1 MFVRKWVSIAPAW
14 RGATCGVAL
23 AAGVVWTTFSL
34 AAFAPAG
41 PIALIAGWLGGL
53 LAGALLGGLIALL
66 GALLRRVPA
75 RFIWAVIGALPLLAL
90 AYLALPLAF
99 GMLAVIAGVIGI
111 GALLGASVA
120 VSIHAARLAPA
131 RRLGGV
137 FGLGLGLLGLAAGC
151 DLLLSDGFNPAVLPR
166 VDAASSGHITP
177 LDLPDPSQPGPYAA
191 RMLTY
196 GSGVDLRRPEYGTGA
211 VLRTTPVDGAR
222 LLDGWSV
229 LRRAY
234 WGFGP
239 EAMPINARVWYPDG
253 DGPFP
258 LIVIAHG
265 NHPME
270 LYSEAGYDYLAKVLA
285 SRGYIVA
292 SIDQNFLNLSFV
304 ADLIVVTP
312 LTGEND
318 ARAWLI
324 LEHLRQWRL
333 WNDTAGNP
341 FYRKVD
347 MNRIGLIGHSR
358 GGEAVAIAATF
369 NRLPCHPD
377 DGSMRFDYG
386 FGIQAVAA
394 IAPVDGQYRP
404 GDRWLPLQDVNYLVL
419 HGAHDMDV
427 ATFSG
432 ARQYARLTFSGD
444 CPLFKAALYIYGA
457 NHGQFNQDWGRRD
470 MLGPAAQLFNLR
482 VLMSPAR
489 QERIAKIAISAFMD
503 AALRGEAGYR
513 TLFRDPRTVAAWLPD
528 TIYINRYEDSDTM
541 RVCDFE
547 EDIDLSTC
555 ALPGAVLRSENLTT
569 WREQIVSL
577 KWGALENAGVYLE
590 WDHAMQP
597 GVARFALSLPE
608 AGLTV
613 GPRSWLRFSMAD
625 ADEIPHGAASA
636 SARASTDAVG
646 IELTLEVVDRA
657 GQKARLPLSHFAR
670 LQPQLRS
677 RLGKLDWMS
686 VLPLSE
692 PVYQTFEFRLADFM
706 TDNPDFDPAA
716 LAEVRFVFDR
726 TQAGAVVL
734 DDIGFGQ

>member
-23 AAGVVWTTFSL
+23 AAGAVWMAFSL

-53 LAGALLGGLIALL
+53 LAGALLGGLTALI

-75 RFIWAVIGALPLLAL
+75 RFMWAVVGALPLLAL

-99 GMLAVIAGVIGI
+99 GMLAAIAGIIGM

-120 VSIHAARLAPA
+120 LSIRAARLAPA
-131 RRLGGV
+131 RRLAGMV
-137 FGLGLGLLGLAAGC
+137 GLGLGVLGLAAGC
-151 DLLLSDGFNPAVLPR
+151 DLLLLDGFNPDIPPR
-166 VDAASSGHITP
+166 IDASSSGHVTP
-177 LDLPDPSQPGPYAA
+177 LDLPDPSQPGPYAVRA
-191 RMLTY
+191 LTY
-196 GSGVDLRRPEYGTGA
+196 GSGVDLRRPEYGA
-211 VLRTTPVDGAR
+211 DAALRTTPVDGAK
-222 LLDGWSV
+222 LLDGWSA
-229 LRRAY
+229 LRRAC

-285 SRGYIVA
+285 SRGFIVA

-304 ADLIVVTP
+304 ADLIFLTP

-333 WNDTAGNP
+333 WNDTPGNP
-341 FYRKVD
+341 FYRKAD
-347 MNRIGLIGHSR
+347 LNRIGLIGHSR
-358 GGEAVAIAATF
+358 GGEAVAIAAAF

-377 DGSMRFDYG
+377 DGSIRFDYG

-404 GDRWLPLQDVNYLVL
+404 GDRRLPLRDVNYLAL
-419 HGAHDMDV
+419 HGVHDMDV

-444 CPLFKAALYIYGA
+444 RAFFKAALYIHGA

-470 MLGPAAQLFNLR
+470 MPGPAAQLFNLR
-482 VLMSPAR
+482 VLMPSAR
-489 QERIAKIAISAFMD
+489 QERIAKVAISAFMG
-503 AALRGEAGYR
+503 AALRDESGYR
-513 TLFRDPRTVAAWLPD
+513 ALFRDPRVAAAWLPD
-528 TIYINRYEDSDTM
+528 TVYISQYQDSGAM

-555 ALPGAVLRSENLTT
+555 ALPGAVLRGDNLTI
-569 WREQIVSL
+569 WREQIVPM
-577 KWGALENAGVYLE
+577 KWGTLERAALFAGLRRERACARVHRCNRHRPERGSGRSRRPHGPPAAQSLRAPATASAQPAGQAGLDERPAVVGAGVS
-590 WDHAMQP
+590 D
-597 GVARFALSLPE
+597 VRVS
-608 AGLTV
+608 AG
-613 GPRSWLRFSMAD
+613 
-625 ADEIPHGAASA
+625 
-636 SARASTDAVG
+636 
-646 IELTLEVVDRA
+646 
-657 GQKARLPLSHFAR
+657 
-670 LQPQLRS
+670 
-677 RLGKLDWMS
+677 
-686 VLPLSE
+686 
-692 PVYQTFEFRLADFM
+692 
-706 TDNPDFDPAA
+706 
-716 LAEVRFVFDR
+716 
-726 TQAGAVVL
+726 
-734 DDIGFGQ
+734 